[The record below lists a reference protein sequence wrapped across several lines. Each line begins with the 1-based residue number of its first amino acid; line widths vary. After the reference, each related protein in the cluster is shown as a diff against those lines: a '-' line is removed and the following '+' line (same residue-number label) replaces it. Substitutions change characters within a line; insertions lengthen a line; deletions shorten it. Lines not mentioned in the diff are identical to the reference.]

1 MAYRTIGIGL
11 TLSVLAIDQTT
22 KLLARS
28 RLSEVVSLGPFLDL
42 RLSFNTGVSF
52 GLLAEHGDLGRWI
65 LVLATAAVAAGLLVW
80 MWREPRLIT
89 AAPLALI
96 AGGALGNIA
105 DRVRSGAVTDF
116 IDAHVGDAH
125 WPTFNLADTA
135 IVIGVAW
142 LLVTSLRGPRRPTS
156 PPDSSGRMRQ

>member
-1 MAYRTIGIGL
+1 MAHRTIGIGL

-28 RLSEVVSLGPFLDL
+28 RPLEVVSLGPFLDL

-65 LVLATAAVAAGLLVW
+65 LVLATAAVAAWLLVW
-80 MWREPRLIT
+80 MWREPLIT

-105 DRVRSGAVTDF
+105 DRVRTGAVTDF

-142 LLVTSLRGPRRPTS
+142 LLLTSLRGPRRPTS
-156 PPDSSGRMRQ
+156 PPDSSGSMRQ